1 MVTRVYGLANGTEVI
16 FSHAEGNAWEITVP
30 WTDDGKYTAEIF
42 AEDEAG
48 NLSHLCSMLF
58 VIAGHE
64 LQAAVVLHEM
74 SAQVDGENRRYSTEF
89 VDHQFMGIVQEG
101 GYQIESVVCSRYH
114 I

>member
-48 NLSHLCSMLF
+48 KSVPSLF
-58 VIAGHE
+58 NAVCDCWPRTAGC
-64 LQAAVVLHEM
+64 
-74 SAQVDGENRRYSTEF
+74 GCIT
-89 VDHQFMGIVQEG
+89 
-101 GYQIESVVCSRYH
+101 
-114 I
+114 